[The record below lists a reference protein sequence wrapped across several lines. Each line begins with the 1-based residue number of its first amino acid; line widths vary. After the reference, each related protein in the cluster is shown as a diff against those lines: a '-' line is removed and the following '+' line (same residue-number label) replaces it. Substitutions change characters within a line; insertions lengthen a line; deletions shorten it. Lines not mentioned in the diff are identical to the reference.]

1 MREFFKRHPLI
12 ILVIPIG
19 LILYFVY
26 FCIGWNVCVSVSD
39 WKGLTP
45 SYRFNGFYAYTK
57 LFTDSTF
64 WLSLRNTLLLFAI
77 IPICIVLGL
86 LLAILMDQ
94 EGLRG
99 SNIFRNLFLL
109 PFTLSFVVTG
119 TIWAWMYN
127 PTNGI
132 INSLFRSIGLN
143 SLAGTW
149 HTSQETV
156 MLSIMIALIWQ
167 FSGYVALIFLA
178 GIKSVSQDQINAAK
192 LDGASNLRIYRRLI
206 IPQLK
211 APLTTAIVIL
221 AMYALRSFDFI
232 WVLTG
237 GGPGYASHTLPI
249 LMYKETFQATN
260 FSIGAAIGNVLLMIV
275 LVLVIPFTYR
285 TYRR

>member
-26 FCIGWNVCVSVSD
+26 FCIGWNVWVSVSD

-94 EGLRG
+94 EGLKG

-132 INSLFRSIGLN
+132 INSLF
-143 SLAGTW
+143 SLDWFEFFGWNLAYKPRDCYAINYDCSNLAVFW
-149 HTSQETV
+149 LCS
-156 MLSIMIALIWQ
+156 SNI
-167 FSGYVALIFLA
+167 SGRNKI
-178 GIKSVSQDQINAAK
+178 SVSRSDKRCEIGWSIKFKDIQTSDNTPAK
-192 LDGASNLRIYRRLI
+192 SSVNNSYRN
-206 IPQLK
+206 
-211 APLTTAIVIL
+211 TCYVCST
-221 AMYALRSFDFI
+221 FI
-232 WVLTG
+232 
-237 GGPGYASHTLPI
+237 
-249 LMYKETFQATN
+249 
-260 FSIGAAIGNVLLMIV
+260 
-275 LVLVIPFTYR
+275 
-285 TYRR
+285 

>member
-26 FCIGWNVCVSVSD
+26 FCIGWNIWVSVSD

-45 SYRFNGFYAYTK
+45 SYRFNGFYAYAK

-94 EGLRG
+94 EGLKG

-127 PTNGI
+127 PANGI
-132 INSLFRSIGLN
+132 INSLFRSIGLD

-260 FSIGAAIGNVLLMIV
+260 FSIGAAIGNILLMIV